1 MPQMMPINWLFS
13 FFFFISIFIIFM
25 IMNYFVYDY
34 KINVSKKNINFIN
47 NKKIFWKW

>member
-13 FFFFISIFIIFM
+13 FFFFISIFILFM
-25 IMNYFVYDY
+25 IMNYFIYNH
-34 KINVSKKNINFIN
+34 KIELKKNNNFIN

>member
-25 IMNYFVYDY
+25 IMNYFVHNY
-34 KINVSKKNINFIN
+34 KINIMKKKINFI